1 MRTATFVRTTA
12 TAVLAGAALLGG
24 AGPAGACG
32 GLIGENGS
40 ISLVRTST
48 LAAWHDGIEHYVTSF
63 EFSGTG
69 ESVGSIIPLPGV
81 PTDGRAGR
89 RVDAAAPP
97 DRGAAT
103 RRGPLRGTA
112 GASVGRQ
119 RRARSSSRPT
129 VDALD
134 ITVLAGGADEVGQW
148 ALDNGFFLTPDAP
161 EVLDFYAAAERGLPR
176 RQVRRRPRR
185 RAGPDVRSG
194 HARAHHD
201 PDRAP
206 VGAAAHPRPRPPGRG
221 PGAGRRVPAH
231 RRGARPPRRRRGPR
245 PSSAAW
251 PPSDSL
257 LFDLRTDRGMEWVP
271 EDMWLTH
278 LTLAESAQDLDYDLS
293 VGAGGRGPSARGA
306 GLVLPRSE
314 APPDASS
321 TASARPSTPPATAL
335 ATPGRTS
342 PGSALGAGGVL
353 LAVAGALQLRA
364 VRTRART

>member
-12 TAVLAGAALLGG
+12 TAVIAGAALLGG
-24 AGPAGACG
+24 AGPAAACG

-81 PTDGRAGR
+81 PTTVEPGGEWTLQRLQIEVQPLNEAR
-89 RVDAAAPP
+89 FE
-97 DRGAAT
+97 AT
-103 RRGPLRGTA
+103 AA
-112 GASVGRQ
+112 GADSGVQ
-119 RRARSSSRPT
+119 IILETT

-161 EVLDFYAAAERGLPR
+161 EVLDFYAARSEVFLAAKFDAGRAAEQGLTSGQGTPVHITIPTERPWVPLRILGLGLPGKDLVQADVFLLTDEEPDLLAGGRGLT
-176 RQVRRRPRR
+176 VE
-185 RAGPDVRSG
+185 RS
-194 HARAHHD
+194 
-201 PDRAP
+201 
-206 VGAAAHPRPRPPGRG
+206 VAA
-221 PGAGRRVPAH
+221 
-231 RRGARPPRRRRGPR
+231 
-245 PSSAAW
+245 
-251 PPSDSL
+251 SDSL

-271 EDMWLTH
+271 EEMWLTH

-293 VGAGGRGPSARGA
+293 VGAGGRGPSLEAA

-314 APPDASS
+314 ATPDAVVDRIGEAVDPGGDGAGN
-321 TASARPSTPPATAL
+321 TGPEL
-335 ATPGRTS
+335 AWV
-342 PGSALGAGGVL
+342 ALGAGGVL

>member
-12 TAVLAGAALLGG
+12 AAVLAGAALLGG
-24 AGPAGACG
+24 AGPAAACG

-81 PTDGRAGR
+81 PTTVEPGGEWTLQRLQIEVQEVNEF
-89 RVDAAAPP
+89 RVEAAA
-97 DRGAAT
+97 GAAS
-103 RRGPLRGTA
+103 A
-112 GASVGRQ
+112 DSSVRIILET
-119 RRARSSSRPT
+119 T

-161 EVLDFYAAAERGLPR
+161 EVLDFYAARSEVFLAAKFDAGRAAAQGLTSGQGTPVHITIPTERPWVPLRILGLGLPEKDLV
-176 RQVRRRPRR
+176 QADVFLLTDEEPDLL
-185 RAGPDVRSG
+185 AGGNGLTVERS
-194 HARAHHD
+194 
-201 PDRAP
+201 
-206 VGAAAHPRPRPPGRG
+206 VAA
-221 PGAGRRVPAH
+221 
-231 RRGARPPRRRRGPR
+231 
-245 PSSAAW
+245 
-251 PPSDSL
+251 SDSL

-271 EDMWLTH
+271 EEMWLTH

-293 VGAGGRGPSARGA
+293 VGAGSRGPSLEAA
-306 GLVLPRSE
+306 GLVLPGSE
-314 APPDASS
+314 ATPDAVVDRIGEAVDPGGDNAG
-321 TASARPSTPPATAL
+321 TTGPELARV
-335 ATPGRTS
+335 
-342 PGSALGAGGVL
+342 ALGAGGVL
-353 LAVAGALQLRA
+353 LAIAGALQLRA

>member
-1 MRTATFVRTTA
+1 MRTLTFVRTTA
-12 TAVLAGAALLGG
+12 ATALAGAALLGG
-24 AGPAGACG
+24 AAPAGACG

-81 PTDGRAGR
+81 PTTVEPGGEWTLQRLEIEVR
-89 RVDAAAPP
+89 PP
-97 DRGAAT
+97 ELESRFESA
-103 RRGPLRGTA
+103 A
-112 GASVGRQ
+112 GAPSADSVQ
-119 RRARSSSRPT
+119 ILLETT

-161 EVLDFYAAAERGLPR
+161 EVLDFYASRSEVFLAAKFDAARAAEQGLSSGQGTPVHITIPTERPWVPLRILGLGLPGEDLVQADVFLLTDEEPDLLAGGRGLT
-176 RQVRRRPRR
+176 VE
-185 RAGPDVRSG
+185 RSI
-194 HARAHHD
+194 
-201 PDRAP
+201 
-206 VGAAAHPRPRPPGRG
+206 AA
-221 PGAGRRVPAH
+221 
-231 RRGARPPRRRRGPR
+231 
-245 PSSAAW
+245 
-251 PPSDSL
+251 SDSL

-293 VGAGGRGPSARGA
+293 VSAGGRGPSLEAA

-314 APPDASS
+314 APAEDVAARVGEAVDPASK
-321 TASARPSTPPATAL
+321 
-335 ATPGRTS
+335 
-342 PGSALGAGGVL
+342 GAGGAGQDIAWVAFGAGAML
-353 LAVAGALQLRA
+353 LVVAGGLQLRA
-364 VRTRART
+364 AQERRRS